1 MEVLHPLRRLA
12 RPRPRIPTLCG
23 GAASTADGGDF
34 AFGNTLEALVAKVL
48 GLKGFGAPGTRA
60 LNRWT
65 GEGRVDAHAGDYA
78 DTLAKGHLVHLLA
91 AESTGAL
98 SRGVTS
104 LLTMLAKSVRGPD
117 GHDSTTYGTGR
128 ASPKSFY
135 MHHLAAISSAIV
147 RADGPT
153 P

>member
-1 MEVLHPLRRLA
+1 MFEPWPRTPLRVVVA
-12 RPRPRIPTLCG
+12 HITRI
-23 GAASTADGGDF
+23 
-34 AFGNTLEALVAKVL
+34 
-48 GLKGFGAPGTRA
+48 
-60 LNRWT
+60 
-65 GEGRVDAHAGDYA
+65 
-78 DTLAKGHLVHLLA
+78 HLLA

-147 RADGPT
+147 RADALT
-153 P
+153 LRNAAASLAFTLAHSLV